1 MKKLKVLLSNF
12 SDDNNLSDSV
22 SIIYNEY
29 KNERKINNEGLSIE
43 IFENKEVINN
53 DRLSTNSLSQGNT
66 VVVNPQLKVISD
78 RLSDQGFESSV
89 LRASPRLSIE
99 IIDKLSDENLL
110 NDLSNEEI
118 KIQNNN
124 DKVLNI
130 MDKVSNSYLKIYKLL
145 ENNNKVLND
154 LLENINSENIK
165 ISVKQQKLV
174 DITKA
179 VISTILIILNSKY
192 EDENLF
198 TIFENK
204 YKVKKGYDLL
214 YCKKGK
220 NIPLYYVNSYRL
232 RFSNQGLG
240 KIVPYDKNLEFKNE
254 YYIGGKFIEA
264 KSNEEMKHELKKAI
278 KRINRLQDYFNTQ
291 YTIAASIYNNLRI
304 LYD

>member
-22 SIIYNEY
+22 SIIYNKY
-29 KNERKINNEGLSIE
+29 KKERKINNDGLSIE
-43 IFENKEVINN
+43 IFENEEINN
-53 DRLSTNSLSQGNT
+53 DRLSINSLSQSEIKLG
-66 VVVNPQLKVISD
+66 QEISVSN
-78 RLSDQGFESSV
+78 RNEI
-89 LRASPRLSIE
+89 ASPRLSNE

-130 MDKVSNSYLKIYKLL
+130 MDKVSNSYLKIYKML

-264 KSNEEMKHELKKAI
+264 KTNEEMKHELKKAI

-291 YTIAASIYNNLRI
+291 YTISASIYNNLRI

>member
-22 SIIYNEY
+22 SIIYNKY
-29 KNERKINNEGLSIE
+29 KKERKINNDGLSIE
-43 IFENKEVINN
+43 IFENEEVINN
-53 DRLSTNSLSQGNT
+53 DRLSINSLSQSEIKLG
-66 VVVNPQLKVISD
+66 KEISVSN
-78 RLSDQGFESSV
+78 RNEIG
-89 LRASPRLSIE
+89 SPRLSNE

-130 MDKVSNSYLKIYKLL
+130 MDKVSNSYLKIYKML

-179 VISTILIILNSKY
+179 VISTILIMVLVKIDKILFLNS
-192 EDENLF
+192 
-198 TIFENK
+198 TI
-204 YKVKKGYDLL
+204 
-214 YCKKGK
+214 
-220 NIPLYYVNSYRL
+220 PS
-232 RFSNQGLG
+232 S
-240 KIVPYDKNLEFKNE
+240 
-254 YYIGGKFIEA
+254 
-264 KSNEEMKHELKKAI
+264 
-278 KRINRLQDYFNTQ
+278 T
-291 YTIAASIYNNLRI
+291 
-304 LYD
+304 